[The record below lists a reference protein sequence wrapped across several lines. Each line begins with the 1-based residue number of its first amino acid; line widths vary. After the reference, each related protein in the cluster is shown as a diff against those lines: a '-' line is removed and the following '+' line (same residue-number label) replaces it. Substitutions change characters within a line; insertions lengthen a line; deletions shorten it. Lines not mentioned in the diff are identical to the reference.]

1 MDIFDKVKK
10 ILYEKIKEIIP
21 STINVEECFKDV
33 IVERPRD
40 IKYGDLATN
49 VALIF
54 AKKINKS
61 PFEIAKQL
69 SESIYFPD
77 GEISKIEPTYPGFIN
92 FRISKK
98 FINSELYKIIE
109 YKSEYGTNQS
119 GNGKKINIEFVSA
132 NPTGP
137 LHVGHGRWAALGDCL
152 ANIFRA
158 NSYEVIK
165 EYYINDA
172 GSQVEL
178 FCKSVLARCRELL
191 NLPSEF
197 PEGGY
202 PGDYVYDIAKTLIE
216 KKGKNYFLKP
226 TDEIEKDIRLESI
239 EIMMNIIKDT
249 LQIMGIEFDIWFE
262 ESDLYETG
270 IFKDVVDSLEKN
282 QFIYSKDGAKW
293 FISSKYGD
301 DKDRVVVR
309 TTGEPTYFGADIAY
323 LKNKLDRNY
332 DKNIY
337 IWGSDHHGDVM
348 RLKAVAEVL
357 ESGRGKVEII
367 IGQFINLI
375 REKKP
380 VRMSKRRGIYF
391 TLRDLLNELDRD
403 VVRYFFIMKSFDTPI
418 NFDLDLAK
426 EKSMKNPIYYVQYA
440 HARIESILRKAKEK
454 DVEVP
459 SLNKI
464 NFDFISEPYEI
475 SLAKELIFY
484 PYVIKKACQNRATHI
499 ITNYLENLAKLFH
512 LFYTNCKV
520 IGEDNNITNSRFS
533 LILVTKQVFKNALN
547 ILGVSAP
554 KSM

>member
-10 ILYEKIKEIIP
+10 ILYEKIKEIIHP
-21 STINVEECFKDV
+21 TIDIEEYFKDV
-33 IVERPRD
+33 LVERPKD

-49 VALIF
+49 IALIF

-61 PFEIAKQL
+61 PFEMAKHL

-77 GEISKIEPTYPGFIN
+77 GEISKIEPAYPGFIN
-92 FRISKK
+92 FRFSKK

-109 YKSEYGTNQS
+109 YKSEYGTNQT
-119 GNGKKINIEFVSA
+119 GDGKKINIEFVSA

-178 FCKSVLARCRELL
+178 FCKSVLARCKELL
-191 NLPSEF
+191 NLASEF

-216 KKGKNYFLKP
+216 KKGKNYFLKL
-226 TDEIEKDIRLESI
+226 TDEIEKDICLESI
-239 EIMMNIIKDT
+239 EIMTNIIKDT
-249 LQIMGIEFDIWFE
+249 LRMMGIEFDIWFK
-262 ESDLYETG
+262 ESDLYASG
-270 IFKDVVDSLEKN
+270 LFNDVVDSLEKN
-282 QFIYSKDGAKW
+282 KFIYSKDGAKW
-293 FISSKYGD
+293 FISSEYGD

-309 TTGEPTYFGADIAY
+309 KNGEPTYFGADIAY

-348 RLKAVAEVL
+348 RLKAAAEVL
-357 ESGRGKVEII
+357 EAGPGKVEVI

-375 REKKP
+375 RGKRP
-380 VRMSKRRGIYF
+380 VRMSKRKGIYF
-391 TLRDLLNELDRD
+391 TLRDLLNELNRD
-403 VVRYFFIMKSFDTPI
+403 VIRYFFVMNSFDTPI
-418 NFDLDLAK
+418 DFDIDLAK
-426 EKSMKNPIYYVQYA
+426 EKSMKNPVYYVQYA
-440 HARIESILRKAKEK
+440 HARIESILKKAKENGI
-454 DVEVP
+454 EIP
-459 SLNKI
+459 SLDKI
-464 NFDFISEPYEI
+464 NFNFISEPDEI

-512 LFYTNCKV
+512 LFYTNCRV
-520 IGEDNNITNSRFS
+520 IGEDKNITNSRLS
-533 LILVTKQVFKNALN
+533 LILATKQVFKNALS